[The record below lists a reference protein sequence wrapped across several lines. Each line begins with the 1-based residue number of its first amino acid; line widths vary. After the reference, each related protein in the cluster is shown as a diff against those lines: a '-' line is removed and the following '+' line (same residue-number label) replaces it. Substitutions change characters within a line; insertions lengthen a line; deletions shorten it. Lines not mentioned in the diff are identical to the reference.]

1 MFIDIVVST
10 LTIADALTVNE
21 DPLRVEEFDA
31 EVNPMCRRIC
41 IRIGRTVACRC
52 I

>member
-1 MFIDIVVST
+1 MFA
-10 LTIADALTVNE
+10 LTVLDALTAGE
-21 DPLRVEEFDA
+21 DPLRVEEFDVEA
-31 EVNPMCRRIC
+31 NPMCRRIC